1 MNSRLIDLKSKLCK
15 AYFSMINSSLKTE
28 VYIEDICLESKVSI
42 QDAQMVLPKMQKDY
56 NLFFLTILLLKLDQE
71 TLNEFEEE
79 IYHDNVSNIY
89 EKTLEGITLRFEKY
103 LPFRPALKVLSEGL
117 DLRAKNFLGLL
128 ESNYFFMLGLLDLVE
143 SNKNQ
148 CSKILKSIALNL
160 VFLRTADVFL
170 KEKNSSLDSTIRCLD
185 KYLHEIED
193 IGHMIGI
200 IKK

>member
-1 MNSRLIDLKSKLCK
+1 MENILLDLKSKLCK
-15 AYFSMINSSLKTE
+15 AYFSIINSSLKTE
-28 VYIEDICLESKVSI
+28 VYIEELCVESKVSI
-42 QDAQMVLPKMQKDY
+42 KDAQMVLPEMQKDY
-56 NLFFLTILLLKLDQE
+56 KKFFLKTLLLKLDQE

-89 EKTLEGITLRFEKY
+89 EKTLECITLRFEKY
-103 LPFRPALKVLSEGL
+103 LPFRPALKILSEGL
-117 DLRAKNFLGLL
+117 DIRAKNFLGLL
-128 ESNYFFMLGLLDLVE
+128 ESNHFFMLSLLDLLE

-148 CSKILKSIALNL
+148 CAKTLKSIALNL
-160 VFLRTADVFL
+160 VFIKTTDIFL
-170 KEKNSSLDSTIRCLD
+170 KEENSSLDSTIRYLD

>member
-1 MNSRLIDLKSKLCK
+1 MENRLINLKSKLCK
-15 AYFSMINSSLKTE
+15 AYFSIINSSLKTE
-28 VYIEDICLESKVSI
+28 VFIEELCVESKVSI

-56 NLFFLTILLLKLDQE
+56 KIFFLTTLLLKLDQE

-103 LPFRPALKVLSEGL
+103 LPFRPALKILSEGL
-117 DLRAKNFLGLL
+117 DLRTKNFLGLL
-128 ESNYFFMLGLLDLVE
+128 ENNHFFMLGLLDLVE
-143 SNKNQ
+143 SNENQ
-148 CSKILKSIALNL
+148 FTKILKSIALNL
-160 VFLRTADVFL
+160 VFIRTNDVFL
-170 KEKNSSLDSTIRCLD
+170 KEENSSLDSTIRYLD

>member
-1 MNSRLIDLKSKLCK
+1 MENRLIDLKSKLCK
-15 AYFSMINSSLKTE
+15 AYFSIINSSLKTE
-28 VYIEDICLESKVSI
+28 VYIEELCLESKVSI

-56 NLFFLTILLLKLDQE
+56 KFFFLTILLLKLDQE

-103 LPFRPALKVLSEGL
+103 LPFRPALKILSEGL

-128 ESNYFFMLGLLDLVE
+128 ENNHFFMLGLLDLVE
-143 SNKNQ
+143 SNENQ
-148 CSKILKSIALNL
+148 CTKILKSIALNL
-160 VFLRTADVFL
+160 VFIRTADVFL
-170 KEKNSSLDSTIRCLD
+170 KEENSILDSTIRYLD

>member
-1 MNSRLIDLKSKLCK
+1 MENRLIDLKSKLCK
-15 AYFSMINSSLKTE
+15 AYFSIINSSLKTE
-28 VYIEDICLESKVSI
+28 VYIEELCLECKVSI

-56 NLFFLTILLLKLDQE
+56 KNFFLTILLLKLDQE

-103 LPFRPALKVLSEGL
+103 LPFRPALKILSEGL

-128 ESNYFFMLGLLDLVE
+128 ENNYFFMLGLLDLVE
-143 SNKNQ
+143 SNENQ
-148 CSKILKSIALNL
+148 CTKLLKSIALNL
-160 VFLRTADVFL
+160 VFIRTADVFL
-170 KEKNSSLDSTIRCLD
+170 KEESSSLDSTIRYLD

>member
-1 MNSRLIDLKSKLCK
+1 MENKLLELKSKLCT
-15 AYFSMINSSLKTE
+15 AYFSIINASLKTE
-28 VYIEDICLESKVSI
+28 IFIEELCVKSKVSI
-42 QDAQMVLPKMQKDY
+42 EDAQMILPKMQKDY
-56 NLFFLTILLLKLDQE
+56 KIFFLTTLLLKLDQE

-89 EKTLEGITLRFEKY
+89 EKTLECITLRFEKY
-103 LPFRPALKVLSEGL
+103 LPFRPALKILSEGL

-128 ESNYFFMLGLLDLVE
+128 ESNHFFMLGLLDLVE

-170 KEKNSSLDSTIRCLD
+170 KEENSSLDSTIRYLD

>member
-1 MNSRLIDLKSKLCK
+1 MDLKSKLCK
-15 AYFSMINSSLKTE
+15 AYFSIINSSLKTE
-28 VYIEDICLESKVSI
+28 VYIEDLCLESKVSI
-42 QDAQMVLPKMQKDY
+42 QDAQMILPKMQKDY
-56 NLFFLTILLLKLDQE
+56 NIFFLTTLLLKLDQE
-71 TLNEFEEE
+71 TLNQFKEE

-103 LPFRPALKVLSEGL
+103 LPFRPALKILSEGL
-117 DLRAKNFLGLL
+117 DLRAKNFLILL
-128 ESNYFFMLGLLDLVE
+128 ESNHFFMLGLLDLVE

-148 CSKILKSIALNL
+148 CAKILKSIALNL
-160 VFLRTADVFL
+160 VFLRTTDVFL

>member
-1 MNSRLIDLKSKLCK
+1 MENTPLDLKLKLCK
-15 AYFSMINSSLKTE
+15 SYFSIINSSLKTE
-28 VYIEDICLESKVSI
+28 IYIEELCIESKVSMK
-42 QDAQMVLPKMQKDY
+42 DARMVLPKMQKDY
-56 NLFFLTILLLKLDQE
+56 KNFFLTTLLLKLDQE

-79 IYHDNVSNIY
+79 LFHDNVSNIY
-89 EKTLEGITLRFEKY
+89 EKILEGITLRFEKY
-103 LPFRPALKVLSEGL
+103 LPFRPALKTLSEGL

-128 ESNYFFMLGLLDLVE
+128 ESNHFFMLELLDLVE

-148 CSKILKSIALNL
+148 CAKTLKSIALNL
-160 VFLRTADVFL
+160 VFFKTTDIFL
-170 KEKNSSLDSTIRCLD
+170 QEENSSLDSTIRYLD

>member
-1 MNSRLIDLKSKLCK
+1 MENTPLDLKLKLCK
-15 AYFSMINSSLKTE
+15 SYFSIINSSLKTE
-28 VYIEDICLESKVSI
+28 IYIEELCIESKVSMK
-42 QDAQMVLPKMQKDY
+42 DARMVLPKMQKDY
-56 NLFFLTILLLKLDQE
+56 KNFFLTTLLLKLDQE

-103 LPFRPALKVLSEGL
+103 LPFRPALKILSEGL
-117 DLRAKNFLGLL
+117 DLRAKNFLILL
-128 ESNYFFMLGLLDLVE
+128 ESNHFFMLGLLDLVE

-148 CSKILKSIALNL
+148 CAKILKSIALNL
-160 VFLRTADVFL
+160 VFLRTTDVFL
-170 KEKNSSLDSTIRCLD
+170 KEENSSLDSTIRHLD

>member
-1 MNSRLIDLKSKLCK
+1 MENRLIDLKSKLCK
-15 AYFSMINSSLKTE
+15 AYFSIINSSLKTE
-28 VYIEDICLESKVSI
+28 VYIEDLCLESKVSI
-42 QDAQMVLPKMQKDY
+42 QDAQMILPKMQKDY
-56 NLFFLTILLLKLDQE
+56 NIFFLTTLLLKLDEE
-71 TLNEFEEE
+71 TLNQFEEE

-103 LPFRPALKVLSEGL
+103 LPFRPALKILSEGL

-128 ESNYFFMLGLLDLVE
+128 ESNHFFMLGLLDLVE

-200 IKK
+200 IQK

>member
-1 MNSRLIDLKSKLCK
+1 MENTPLDLKSKLCK
-15 AYFSMINSSLKTE
+15 AYFSIINSSLKTE
-28 VYIEDICLESKVSI
+28 IYIEELCIESKVSMK
-42 QDAQMVLPKMQKDY
+42 DARTALPKMQKDY
-56 NLFFLTILLLKLDQE
+56 KIFFLTTLLLKLDQE

-79 IYHDNVSNIY
+79 LSHDNVSNIY

-103 LPFRPALKVLSEGL
+103 LPYRAAFKILSEGL

-128 ESNYFFMLGLLDLVE
+128 ESNHFFMLGLLDLVE

-148 CSKILKSIALNL
+148 CIKILKSIALNL
-160 VFLRTADVFL
+160 VFLKTTDIFL
-170 KEKNSSLDSTIRCLD
+170 QEENSSLDSTIRYLD

-193 IGHMIGI
+193 IGHMLGI